1 MSNQQHIELS
11 AEYSNMAHARGS
23 TSSPGEAVPVD
34 FDGLMQAHLIRV
46 FNERD
51 ASRRQNALTELYAEH
66 ATLFEP
72 HGAATGHEAI
82 SAAVDAL
89 QASLPPTFIFT
100 AVGAAV
106 GHHGVA
112 RLQWRAGPPTGPSV
126 VTGTDVAHVADG
138 RITALHVFLDPA
150 PV

>member
-1 MSNQQHIELS
+1 MSTPERLESPVECSPDNYDGTANPGS
-11 AEYSNMAHARGS
+11 AVSA
-23 TSSPGEAVPVD
+23 PVD
-34 FDGLMQAHLIRV
+34 LDGLMQAHLARV

-51 ASRRQNALTELYAEH
+51 AGRRLDALKDLYVED

-72 HGAATGHEAI
+72 HEAATGHKAI
-82 SAAVDAL
+82 SAAIDAL
-89 QASLPPTFIFT
+89 QASLPPAFVFT

-112 RLQWRAGPPTGPSV
+112 RLQWRAGPPTGPSA

-150 PV
+150 PL

>member
-1 MSNQQHIELS
+1 MSTQKHF
-11 AEYSNMAHARGS
+11 R
-23 TSSPGEAVPVD
+23 SSPDARHSTAGARPVVPLLVD
-34 FDGLMQAHLIRV
+34 IDGLMQAHLQRV

-51 ASRRQNALTELYAEH
+51 ARRRLDALKELYADG

-89 QASLPPTFIFT
+89 QASMPPELVFT
-100 AVGAAV
+100 AAGLAV

-112 RLQWRAGPPTGPSV
+112 LLQWRAGPPDGPSA
-126 VTGTDVAHVADG
+126 VTGTDVAHVENG
-138 RITALHVFLDPA
+138 RIKALHVFLDPA
-150 PV
+150 PR